1 MTSID
6 TNSKVNND
14 VSNSNDVDRDREP
27 GASLETMLVTTDSYE
42 EIETENFMSSSLDE
56 QLLKAK
62 LETGSGSISEIQE
75 KFNDVKVDEQKEEDS
90 SKLNNQVTPDGT
102 IDVSTALFICLFSLQ
117 KKKELK
123 QENNNQ
129 KSYLSN

>member
-117 KKKELK
+117 KKK
-123 QENNNQ
+123 N
-129 KSYLSN
+129 